1 MMGSLTDRPARAP
14 IGAAFRDDTIIAL
27 DNAGYELEE
36 PVAASASG
44 ILLRA
49 TDRRRH
55 RAVAIKLVELDGT
68 DTTRREGV
76 TAVVDAMRALAA
88 MQHPHVVPLLDLG
101 ALGDRQVFLVMP
113 WIDGMTLRRR
123 LDETGRLAVT
133 DVLRLGIDVADAL
146 VALHRHHLVHRE
158 LTPDNILLDGT
169 RATVIDL
176 GRACAAHPA
185 LRAGLADAPECDDG
199 DATTRIVH
207 GTPAYM
213 SPEQWVAG
221 GIVDGRADVYALA
234 CLLYECLAGRAPFT
248 RSLLESRPDDVHR
261 WSDASD
267 MSDVLDGGA
276 TAHLRV
282 PPSVQAVRDEV
293 PTRLD
298 KLLRRAMAPDRDQ
311 RVPSALAFRES
322 LLQLQAECLRA
333 VDGRR
338 RRRRVIATAAAALA
352 LPAAVAALGVW
363 R

>member
-1 MMGSLTDRPARAP
+1 MGSLTDRPARTP
-14 IGAAFRDDTIIAL
+14 HSGAFRDDTIVAL
-27 DNAGYELEE
+27 DAAGYDLEE

-49 TDRRRH
+49 FDRRRH

-68 DTTRREGV
+68 GREA
-76 TAVVDAMRALAA
+76 TPAVIDAIRALAA
-88 MQHPHVVPLLDLG
+88 MQHPHVVPLLDTG
-101 ALGDRQVFLVMP
+101 ALGDRLLYLVMP
-113 WIDGMTLRRR
+113 WIDGVSLRRR
-123 LDETGRLAVT
+123 LDEHGRLAVMDT
-133 DVLRLGIDVADAL
+133 LRLGIDVADAL
-146 VALHRHHLVHRE
+146 VAMHRHHLVHRE
-158 LTPDNILLDGT
+158 LTPDNILLDGA

-176 GRACAAHPA
+176 GRACASHPA
-185 LRAGLADAPECDDG
+185 LRVGLADAAERGDL
-199 DATTRIVH
+199 DATTRMVH

-221 GIVDGRADVYALA
+221 SLVDGRADVYALA

-248 RSLLESRPDDVHR
+248 RSLLETRQDDMHR
-261 WSDASD
+261 WTDGPD
-267 MSDVLDGGA
+267 VSDVLDGGA

-282 PPSVQAVRDEV
+282 PPSARDVRDEV
-293 PTRLD
+293 PARLD